1 MLLRRLVRPESPFEQ
16 ARDVFCFLA
25 TAAFSCAVA
34 SSTGAT
40 SLWLTGI
47 IPGAIYRPVWFT
59 WWLGDAAG
67 MLILAPTLYCW
78 WRQPR
83 LGLSE
88 SRLLELAFLVALT
101 AVTAELLF
109 GGWIASPVIDSLPY
123 LVIPALLWAA
133 FRFGPRET
141 ASLAVLLSLI
151 AIAHTWGLMSR
162 LTAAPTER
170 LSALAPFVDQSTT
183 PNDSLLMLQIFVG
196 AVAATAI
203 VLAAA
208 VTERNRS
215 EGELRAAN
223 AALADAEAQYHDLYE
238 DAPDCFA
245 SVSAET
251 ARIVQCNRTFAE
263 ALGYS
268 REEVL
273 GRPVFDIYDPG
284 CLAEAHRTF
293 EQFRTTGVVRNAELQ
308 MRRKDGSKIDVIL
321 NVSALRDETGKILR
335 SRSVWRDI
343 SERKQVETALRESEE
358 RLRDLYEEAPIA
370 YVKED
375 LESRF
380 ISANRAAQRILGLKP
395 EEVVGTVG
403 LSLVPKRPDA
413 QRIAREQFAIQ
424 VRGAETRGVVVEL
437 QRKDDGKPVWIEIWA
452 KPEPGGKYTRT
463 MFLDVTD
470 RVLME
475 REKAR
480 LAAENMYLQEEIKS
494 VHNFEEIIGQSP
506 ALLDALEKVN
516 RVAKTDATVLITGET
531 GTGKEL
537 IARAIHSASPRR
549 DKPLIKLN
557 CAALPAGLVESELFG
572 HEKGAFSGAI
582 SRRVGRF
589 ELANGGT
596 IFLDEVGEVPLD
608 TQVKLLRVLQEREF
622 ERVGGSHAIK
632 VDVRVIAATNRD
644 LVKSIR
650 EGKFRE
656 DLYYPPE
663 RLPDPP
669 SAAARPGGGRAAAGE
684 LPGRPVRRPRR
695 AADRFGRKGD
705 HGAAK
710 PLFLAGECS

>member
-1 MLLRRLVRPESPFEQ
+1 MAQTHTASAKASVEQATPNGHGDVSPGAVEELTALRAIVEGTARTIGEEFFQSLVRHLARAMDTTYAFVAEFASPETTTKARTIAFWAKDRIAENFEWTLAGTPCEEVVHGKLCHHPSGVRRSFPNDRSLAERRIESYLGVPLSDPEGKILGHLAVFDDRPMPEEPRKLLTFHIFA
-16 ARDVFCFLA
+16 AR
-25 TAAFSCAVA
+25 AA
-34 SSTGAT
+34 
-40 SLWLTGI
+40 
-47 IPGAIYRPVWFT
+47 
-59 WWLGDAAG
+59 
-67 MLILAPTLYCW
+67 
-78 WRQPR
+78 
-83 LGLSE
+83 
-88 SRLLELAFLVALT
+88 
-101 AVTAELLF
+101 AELLH
-109 GGWIASPVIDSLPY
+109 L
-123 LVIPALLWAA
+123 
-133 FRFGPRET
+133 
-141 ASLAVLLSLI
+141 
-151 AIAHTWGLMSR
+151 R
-162 LTAAPTER
+162 LER
-170 LSALAPFVDQSTT
+170 Q
-183 PNDSLLMLQIFVG
+183 
-196 AVAATAI
+196 
-203 VLAAA
+203 
-208 VTERNRS
+208 
-215 EGELRAAN
+215 
-223 AALADAEAQYHDLYE
+223 
-238 DAPDCFA
+238 
-245 SVSAET
+245 
-251 ARIVQCNRTFAE
+251 
-263 ALGYS
+263 
-268 REEVL
+268 
-273 GRPVFDIYDPG
+273 
-284 CLAEAHRTF
+284 
-293 EQFRTTGVVRNAELQ
+293 
-308 MRRKDGSKIDVIL
+308 
-321 NVSALRDETGKILR
+321 
-335 SRSVWRDI
+335 
-343 SERKQVETALRESEE
+343 LRESEE

-375 LESRF
+375 LQSRF

-413 QRIAREQFAIQ
+413 QRMAREQFAIQ

-480 LAAENMYLQEEIKS
+480 LAAENIYLQEEIKS
-494 VHNFEEIIGQSP
+494 VHNFEEIIGQSS

-596 IFLDEVGEVPLD
+596 IFLDEVGEVPLE

-656 DLYYPPE
+656 DLYYRLNVFPIPLPPLRDRVGDVPLLVNFLVGRFAARVGLRIDSVGKATME
-663 RLPDPP
+663 RLSHYSWPGNVRELENVLERAVILSNDPTLEIDP
-669 SAAARPGGGRAAAGE
+669 EVLASATAARAANAAPPTPSASESEESAAAGARPPLDSLEANTRNHILTALDKSGWVIDGAR
-684 LPGRPVRRPRR
+684 
-695 AADRFGRKGD
+695 
-705 HGAAK
+705 GAAK
-710 PLFLAGECS
+710 ILGLHPNTLRSRMKKLGIVRPYEGQP